1 MSPGPSRRVIVI
13 SVREE
18 KSLTTMK
25 NTFDV
30 ENIEQQHALN
40 LIEKSSC
47 SIFLT
52 GRAGTGKT
60 TFLKLIQEVVQKN
73 FLVLA
78 PTGVAAIN
86 AGGQTIHS
94 FFGFDTSVQAPGDYG
109 RLNQDKT
116 DLVRAVDTIII
127 DEVSMVR
134 CDIVDAMDR
143 TLRLYRENS
152 APFGGIQMI
161 FAGDMFQLEPVVS
174 EDDRQVLMDLYE
186 TGSFSFYKAGVI
198 KLMDLRKIEFIKV
211 YQQSDPLFLGI
222 LDRMRVGRTTPS
234 DIRILNSRSF
244 APGQGADDLRIVLTS
259 TKRDAQAI
267 NASRLGR
274 LQGEEK
280 TFAADYQGN
289 YRPGA
294 SDVADPELT
303 LKVGAQ
309 VMFIKNDSCRRWV
322 NGTLGIVT
330 QLGED
335 VIEVRANGGE
345 TYAVSRAQW
354 EKIEYAYDRKTKHCQ
369 KVVVGT
375 VSQFPLKLAWAITI
389 HKSQSLTFD
398 NVAVDF
404 GRRAFGCGQA
414 YVALSRSRSLQGLEL
429 LRPISLSSVLVS
441 HDAMEFSRGMN
452 DENLI
457 LREIRVGEA
466 LDWVIREQ
474 DFDRAV
480 RTLFCMVEES
490 LNEGD
495 YASALDYFSRAMS
508 LMIDDACIV
517 DCHWEPI
524 PLDSHDKRVME
535 AARLFYSGNVE
546 TSQRLLEELGVE
558 IQADVNALY
567 LLSRCHEEQQLWEDV
582 EKDYRTMGAL
592 FSSLTDRGEDPVI
605 FRKIR
610 YRWAILNERVY
621 HDDGIGLMRNLMS
634 GNPAYP
640 RYHSALRWM
649 LRSNPEVCVPFTDN
663 ATNLLIVMVFNDSV
677 AEGEFLTAVH
687 SAWAARDERWNA
699 YRKYINSLKLSIAD

>member
-1 MSPGPSRRVIVI
+1 
-13 SVREE
+13 
-18 KSLTTMK
+18 MK

-94 FFGFDTSVQAPGDYG
+94 FFGFDTAVQAPGDYG
-109 RLNQDKT
+109 HLNQDKT

-152 APFGGIQMI
+152 APFGGVQMI
-161 FAGDMFQLEPVVS
+161 FAGDMFQLEPVVK

-198 KLMDLRKIEFIKV
+198 KLMDLRKIEFVKV
-211 YQQSDPLFLGI
+211 YRQSDPQFLGI
-222 LDRMRVGRTTPS
+222 LDRMRVGLTTPA
-234 DIRILNSRSF
+234 DIRLLNSRSF
-244 APGQGADDLRIVLTS
+244 LPGQSSDELRIVLTS

-267 NASRLGR
+267 NTSRLGR
-274 LQGEEK
+274 LPGEEK
-280 TFAADYQGN
+280 TFIADYQGN
-289 YRPGA
+289 YKPGA

-309 VMFIKNDSCRRWV
+309 VMFIKNDACRRWV
-322 NGTLGIVT
+322 NGTLGTVT
-330 QLGED
+330 QLGD
-335 VIEVRANGGE
+335 DIIEVKINDGE
-345 TYAVSRAQW
+345 TYDVSRAQW
-354 EKIEYAYDRKTKHCQ
+354 EKIEYAYDRKTKHCE

-466 LDWVIREQ
+466 LDYVIREQ

-480 RTLFCMVEES
+480 LTLFGMVEES
-490 LNEGD
+490 LHDGD
-495 YASALDYFSRAMS
+495 YASAVDYYSRAMS
-508 LMIDDACIV
+508 LMIDDACITG
-517 DCHWEPI
+517 CLWEPI
-524 PLDSHDKRVME
+524 PLDSHSKRVME
-535 AARLFYSGNVE
+535 AARLFYLGDVE
-546 TSQRLLEELGVE
+546 SSQRLLDDMGVE
-558 IQADVNALY
+558 IQSDINAMY
-567 LLSRCHEEQQLWEDV
+567 LLSRCHEQKEQWEEV
-582 EKDYRTMGAL
+582 EKDYRAMGAV

-621 HDDGIGLMRNLMS
+621 QDDGIGLMRNLMS

-640 RYHSALRWM
+640 RYHAALRWM
-649 LRSNPEVCVPFTDN
+649 LNSNPEIKSSFLDDGANP
-663 ATNLLIVMVFNDSV
+663 LISMVFNEAVPDEV
-677 AEGEFLTAVH
+677 FLEAVRTAG
-687 SAWAARDERWNA
+687 AARDERWNA
-699 YRKYINSLKLSIAD
+699 YRKFINNLKLSIAD

>member
-1 MSPGPSRRVIVI
+1 
-13 SVREE
+13 
-18 KSLTTMK
+18 MK

-30 ENIEQQHALN
+30 ENIEQQHALD
-40 LIEKSSC
+40 LIERSSC

-60 TFLKLIQEVVQKN
+60 TFLKLVQEVVKKN

-109 RLNQDKT
+109 HLNQDKT
-116 DLVRAVDTIII
+116 DLVRAIDTIII

-161 FAGDMFQLEPVVS
+161 FVGDMFQLEPIVT
-174 EDDRQVLMDLYE
+174 EDDKQVLMDLYE
-186 TGSFSFYKAGVI
+186 TSSFSFYKAGVI
-198 KLMDLRKIEFIKV
+198 KLMDLRKIEFVKV
-211 YQQSDPLFLGI
+211 YRQSDPLFLGI
-222 LDRMRVGRTTPS
+222 LDRMRIGKTTPA
-234 DIRILNSRSF
+234 DIRLLNSRSF
-244 APGQGADDLRIVLTS
+244 SPGLVSDNLRIVLTS

-267 NASRLGR
+267 NASRL
-274 LQGEEK
+274 LQLPGEEK
-280 TFAADYQGN
+280 TFFAAYQGN
-289 YRPGA
+289 YKPGA
-294 SDVADPELT
+294 ADVADPELT

-322 NGTLGIVT
+322 NGTLGIVM
-330 QLGED
+330 QLGDD
-335 VIEVRANGGE
+335 VIEVQTKDGE

-354 EKIEYAYDRKTKHCQ
+354 DKIEYAYDRKTKHFQ
-369 KVVVGT
+369 KNVVGM

-452 DENLI
+452 DEKLI

-466 LDWVIREQ
+466 LDCVIRQQ

-480 RTLFCMVEES
+480 LTLFDMVEES
-490 LNEGD
+490 LHEWD
-495 YASALDYFSRAMS
+495 YASAVDYFSRAMS
-508 LMIDDACIV
+508 LMIDDACITE
-517 DCHWEPI
+517 CTWEPI
-524 PLDSHDKRVME
+524 PLDTHIKRVME
-535 AARLFYSGNVE
+535 AARLFYSGDVE
-546 TSQRLLEELGVE
+546 SSQRLLDDMGIE
-558 IQADVNALY
+558 IQSDIDAMY
-567 LLSRCHEEQQLWEDV
+567 LLSRCHEQREQWEEV
-582 EKDYRTMGAL
+582 EKDYRAMGAI

-610 YRWAILNERVY
+610 YRWAVLNERVY
-621 HDDGIGLMRNLMS
+621 HEDGIGLMRNLMLGS
-634 GNPAYP
+634 PAYS
-640 RYHSALRWM
+640 RYHASMRWM
-649 LRSNPEVCVPFTDN
+649 LDSNPEIKSSFTDDG
-663 ATNLLIVMVFNDSV
+663 TNPLISMAFNKAIDD
-677 AEGEFLTAVH
+677 AEYLAAVH
-687 SAWAARDERWNA
+687 AAWAARDERWDA
-699 YRKYINSLKLSIAD
+699 YRKFINNLKLSLVD

>member
-1 MSPGPSRRVIVI
+1 
-13 SVREE
+13 
-18 KSLTTMK
+18 MK

-60 TFLKLIQEVVQKN
+60 TFLKLIQEVVEKN

-94 FFGFDTSVQAPGDYG
+94 FFGFDTAVQAPGEYG

-152 APFGGIQMI
+152 APFGGVQMV
-161 FAGDMFQLEPVVS
+161 FAGDMFQLEPVVT

-198 KLMDLRKIEFIKV
+198 KLMDLRKIEFVKV
-211 YQQSDPLFLGI
+211 YRQSDPLFLGI
-222 LDRMRVGRTTPS
+222 LDRMRVGQTTPA
-234 DIRILNSRSF
+234 DIRLLNSRSF
-244 APGQGADDLRIVLTS
+244 SPGQGSDELRIVLTS

-267 NASRLGR
+267 NISRLGQ
-274 LQGEEK
+274 LPGEEK
-280 TFAADYQGN
+280 TFTADYQGN
-289 YRPGA
+289 YKPGA

-309 VMFIKNDSCRRWV
+309 VMFIKNDACRRWV
-322 NGTLGIVT
+322 NGTLGTVT
-330 QLGED
+330 QLGD
-335 VIEVRANGGE
+335 DIIEVKTNDGE
-345 TYAVSRAQW
+345 TYDVSRAQW
-354 EKIEYAYDRKTKHCQ
+354 EKIEYAYDRKTKHCE

-466 LDWVIREQ
+466 LDYVIREQ

-480 RTLFCMVEES
+480 LTLFGMVEES
-490 LNEGD
+490 LQDGD
-495 YASALDYFSRAMS
+495 YASAADYFSRAMS
-508 LMIDDACIV
+508 LMIDDGCITG
-517 DCHWEPI
+517 CTWGAI
-524 PLDSHDKRVME
+524 PLDTHSKRVME
-535 AARLFYSGNVE
+535 AARLFYSGEVE
-546 TSQRLLEELGVE
+546 SSQLLLDDMGVE
-558 IQADVNALY
+558 IQSDINAMY
-567 LLSRCHEEQQLWEDV
+567 LLSRCHEQKEQWDEV
-582 EKDYRTMGAL
+582 EKDYRSMGAV

-634 GNPAYP
+634 GNPAYS
-640 RYHSALRWM
+640 RYHAALRWM
-649 LRSNPEVCVPFTDN
+649 LDSNPEIKSSFSDDG
-663 ATNLLIVMVFNDSV
+663 TNPLISMVFNEAVPDV
-677 AEGEFLTAVH
+677 EFLEDVRT
-687 SAWAARDERWNA
+687 AWAARDERWNA
-699 YRKYINSLKLSIAD
+699 YRKFINNLKLSIAD

>member
-1 MSPGPSRRVIVI
+1 
-13 SVREE
+13 
-18 KSLTTMK
+18 MK

-94 FFGFDTSVQAPGDYG
+94 FFGFDTAVQAPGDYG
-109 RLNQDKT
+109 HLNQDKT

-152 APFGGIQMI
+152 APFGGVQMI
-161 FAGDMFQLEPVVS
+161 FAGDMFQLEPVVT
-174 EDDRQVLMDLYE
+174 EDDRQVLMDMYE

-211 YQQSDPLFLGI
+211 YRQSDPLFLGI
-222 LDRMRVGRTTPS
+222 LDRMRVGQTTPA
-234 DIRILNSRSF
+234 DIRLLNSRSF
-244 APGQGADDLRIVLTS
+244 SPGQDSDELRIILTS
-259 TKRDAQAI
+259 TKKDAQAI
-267 NASRLGR
+267 NMSRLGR
-274 LQGEEK
+274 LPGEEK
-280 TFAADYQGN
+280 TFTADYQGN
-289 YRPGA
+289 FKPGA
-294 SDVADPELT
+294 SDVADPVLT

-309 VMFIKNDSCRRWV
+309 VMFIKNDACRRWV

-330 QLGED
+330 QLGD
-335 VIEVRANGGE
+335 DIIEVKINEGE

-354 EKIEYAYDRKTKHCQ
+354 EKIEYAYDRRTKHCQ
-369 KVVVGT
+369 KVVVGI

-404 GRRAFGCGQA
+404 GRRAFGCGQV

-466 LDWVIREQ
+466 LDYVIREQ

-480 RTLFCMVEES
+480 LTLFGMVAES
-490 LNEGD
+490 LQDED
-495 YASALDYFSRAMS
+495 YASAADYFSRAMS
-508 LMIDDACIV
+508 LMIDDACIT
-517 DCHWEPI
+517 DCTWEPI
-524 PLDSHDKRVME
+524 PLDMHGKRVME
-535 AARLFYSGNVE
+535 AARLFYSGDVE
-546 TSQRLLEELGVE
+546 SSQRLLDDMGVE
-558 IQADVNALY
+558 IQLDINAMY
-567 LLSRCHEEQQLWEDV
+567 LLSRCHEQKEQWDEV
-582 EKDYRTMGAL
+582 ENDYRAMGAV

-634 GNPAYP
+634 GNPAYS
-640 RYHSALRWM
+640 RYHAALRWM
-649 LRSNPEVCVPFTDN
+649 LVSNPEIKNSFSDDG
-663 ATNLLIVMVFNDSV
+663 TNPLISLVFNEAVPDL
-677 AEGEFLTAVH
+677 EFLEAVRT
-687 SAWAARDERWNA
+687 AWAARDERWNA
-699 YRKYINSLKLSIAD
+699 YRKFINNLKLSIVD